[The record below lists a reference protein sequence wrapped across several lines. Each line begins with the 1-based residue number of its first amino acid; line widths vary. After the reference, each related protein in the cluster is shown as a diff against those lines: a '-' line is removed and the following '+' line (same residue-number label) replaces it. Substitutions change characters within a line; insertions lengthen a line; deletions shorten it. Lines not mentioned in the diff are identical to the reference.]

1 MVEINEQGT
10 TDMGEGSTSRDLQ
23 ELNDDSLVL
32 TDHQEQDG
40 MFIFY
45 VFLSNHRII
54 TGLYF

>member
-45 VFLSNHRII
+45 VFFIES
-54 TGLYF
+54 